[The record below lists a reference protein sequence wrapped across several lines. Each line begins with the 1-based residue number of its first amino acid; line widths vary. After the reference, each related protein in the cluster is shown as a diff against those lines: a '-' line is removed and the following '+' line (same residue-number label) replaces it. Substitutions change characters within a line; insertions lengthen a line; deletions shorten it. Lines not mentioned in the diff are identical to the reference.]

1 MKKNPTQ
8 LVWNTVLLH
17 SSGSLQAKFH
27 FMDHSE
33 EVTSS
38 LELLARGA
46 ITNSQRHYYSSGVS
60 LSSLTLGE
68 NK

>member
-27 FMDHSE
+27 FMDHSK

-38 LELLARGA
+38 LELWHVEQSQIVKGI
-46 ITNSQRHYYSSGVS
+46 ITQVGCH
-60 LSSLTLGE
+60 
-68 NK
+68 